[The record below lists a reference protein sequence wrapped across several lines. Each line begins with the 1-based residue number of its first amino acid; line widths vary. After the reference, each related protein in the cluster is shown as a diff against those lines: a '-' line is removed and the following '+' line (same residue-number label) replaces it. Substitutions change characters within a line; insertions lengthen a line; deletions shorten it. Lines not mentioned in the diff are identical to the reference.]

1 MTEQK
6 LVIITKCMY
15 HHVEDICDAKVQRTD
30 FTLTV
35 ELFLNLEG
43 DRLSGHLQQV
53 DGFAQGFSF

>member
-1 MTEQK
+1 M
-6 LVIITKCMY
+6 IITKFMY

-53 DGFAQGFSF
+53 DGFTQGFSF